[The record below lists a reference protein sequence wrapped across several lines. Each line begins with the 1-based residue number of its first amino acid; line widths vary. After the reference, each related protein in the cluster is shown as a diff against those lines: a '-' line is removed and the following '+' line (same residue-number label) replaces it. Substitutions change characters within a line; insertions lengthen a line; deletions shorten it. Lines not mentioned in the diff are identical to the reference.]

1 MLRIHIEE
9 KCESATIRLEGRLAG
24 PWVEE
29 LERCWR
35 NALARLK
42 NRTVVIELDTVTFV
56 DAEGQSLLA
65 EMHRAGAILVGRGVL
80 SQYLAEQIQQHQ
92 SGWKGT

>member
-9 KCESATIRLEGRLAG
+9 QCESATIRLEGKLAG
-24 PWVEE
+24 PWVDE

-35 NALARLK
+35 NTLARLK
-42 NRTVVIELDTVTFV
+42 SRTVVIELDTVTFV
-56 DAEGQSLLA
+56 DTQGHSLLA

-80 SQYLAEQIQQHQ
+80 SQYLAEQIQQQQ
-92 SGWKGT
+92 SG